1 MLMIIH
7 SYVAFLINSFLKV
20 QLVVHSSSVKRS
32 KGGKK
37 HFLLFYEEFSFP
49 DFLNYFLL
57 YLFVAFIKTEVLLIS
72 PTQYLVSGFPG

>member
-1 MLMIIH
+1 MLIIH
-7 SYVAFLINSFLKV
+7 NSVAFLINSFLKV

-37 HFLLFYEEFSFP
+37 HFLLFFYEEFSFP